1 MSGKTVRDYVTDEV
15 RPNERGNRVRD
26 GFAFNTERYEFDFGA
41 CSGEGWIQYDTKQDA
56 HYFGVWVNV
65 EERLVFTF
73 AEGDTSLVTCPTVES
88 FRAELA
94 SMQAFYGDPP
104 PMAVGFDL
112 DGTRTEYYDEN
123 ARPVV

>member
-1 MSGKTVRDYVTDEV
+1 MSTVYDYVNDE
-15 RPNERGNRVRD
+15 ERTNKHGNKVCD
-26 GFAFNTERYEFDFGA
+26 GFLLNGERYEFDFGP
-41 CSGEGWIQYDTKQDA
+41 CSGGGWIQYDTKQDA
-56 HYFGVWVNV
+56 PYFGIWVNV

-94 SMQAFYGDPP
+94 SMQEFYGDPP
-104 PMAVGFDL
+104 PMAIVFSE